1 VELRGL
7 CSRRERLKVEVNV
20 IKCHA
25 VKRGV
30 RLATVVE
37 RKVAGDPSF
46 GRSHGV
52 VGVRIVLFVLGRLPQ
67 SLDELSRH
75 APRPSMLMQILFLW
89 SSPVGSRS
97 RPERRAAAQQK
108 GRAFLS
114 RLGADHGQ
122 KRILHP
128 SAHPLGRRVIR
139 RYHPEPWPVRHP
151 THPLDHRRCPWMGF
165 REDYPKS
172 CAACVGE
179 AFDPAILGT

>member
-52 VGVRIVLFVLGRLPQ
+52 VGVQIVLFVLGQLPQ
-67 SLDELSRH
+67 LLDELSRH
-75 APRPSMLMQILFLW
+75 VPRPSMLMRIVFLCNA
-89 SSPVGSRS
+89 SIKLETVVQNRYVG
-97 RPERRAAAQQK
+97 PH
-108 GRAFLS
+108 L
-114 RLGADHGQ
+114 
-122 KRILHP
+122 
-128 SAHPLGRRVIR
+128 
-139 RYHPEPWPVRHP
+139 
-151 THPLDHRRCPWMGF
+151 
-165 REDYPKS
+165 
-172 CAACVGE
+172 
-179 AFDPAILGT
+179 